1 MRDEAG
7 ARLRRYLRVAYDGGG
22 EPELPERA
30 PNRWAAP
37 SGAAARVAAL
47 LVVLVVA
54 ALTYLVLARIPPAP
68 AAPEAPAAEPSAP
81 VVPEPSLASGGEP
94 PGASEQ
100 SPSSGVIVVHV
111 AGAVVDPGLVEVA
124 AGTRVAEAIERA
136 GGSTEDADLDALNL
150 AAPVADGQQVYV
162 PRQGEAVP
170 PAAAGTDSPD
180 SGSGLVNVNTADAAA
195 LETLPGIGPAL
206 ADRILSWRSE
216 NGPFPSVDAL
226 TNVSGIGPATLARLR
241 DLVTV

>member
-7 ARLRRYLRVAYDGGG
+7 ARLRRYLRVAYDGAP

-30 PNRWAAP
+30 PHRWAAP
-37 SGAAARVAAL
+37 GGAAVRIAAL

-54 ALTYLVLARIPPAP
+54 AVTYLVLARIPPAP
-68 AAPEAPAAEPSAP
+68 AAPDAPSAEPSAP
-81 VVPEPSLASGGEP
+81 VIPDPTTAPEGSAVAEEP
-94 PGASEQ
+94 HTDGS
-100 SPSSGVIVVHV
+100 IVVHV
-111 AGAVVDPGLVEVA
+111 AGAVVEPGLVEVS
-124 AGTRVAEAIERA
+124 AGSRVAEAIQRA
-136 GGSTEDADLDALNL
+136 GGGTDEADLDALNL
-150 AAPVADGQQVYV
+150 AAPLADGQQVYV
-162 PRQGEAVP
+162 PREGEAVP
-170 PAAAGTDSPD
+170 PAAAGGGDSP
-180 SGSGLVNVNTADAAA
+180 GTETGLVDLNTADAAA

-206 ADRILSWRSE
+206 AERILSWRTE